1 MYSLITY
8 LIGSRTKDSEQ
19 QPPTQQLPTPPENP
33 CINPT
38 RRNNKCNKK
47 STVYL
52 VIEKETQ
59 NPLGIFDSLELAKQN
74 EQKITRYNCIII
86 PFRIN
91 DPCKYLFTPTFE
103 DL

>member
-1 MYSLITY
+1 MYSLIKY
-8 LIGSRTKDSEQ
+8 LTGYKSKPKELEPQSSIPPPPKRAQVKNCTRNSR
-19 QPPTQQLPTPPENP
+19 P
-33 CINPT
+33 C
-38 RRNNKCNKK
+38 K

-59 NPLGIFDSLELAKQN
+59 NPLGIFDSIELAKQN
-74 EQKITRYNCIII
+74 GQKITHYNCIII